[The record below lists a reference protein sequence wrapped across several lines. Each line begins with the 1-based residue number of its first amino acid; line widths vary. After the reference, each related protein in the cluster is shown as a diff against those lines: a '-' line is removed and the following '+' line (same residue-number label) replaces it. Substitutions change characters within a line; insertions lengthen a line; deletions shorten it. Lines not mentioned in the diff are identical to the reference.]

1 MSPLVS
7 FVGAK
12 GGTLKSASAAA
23 VAHVVA
29 ATGIRVMLLDGDPQA
44 DLTRRSNFARVA
56 RPLEAEPVRVT
67 MEREPT
73 MDLQLLR
80 GGRSLEGESLPL
92 VRQHIRRA
100 LNGSAQLVIADTPP
114 AIGVITTAA
123 IEASSMIIIPSQPG
137 IESLERIGDV
147 LETVQRVNQD
157 CPVRILITMAN
168 LQSNVYHL
176 MVEQVDRTYPGMRMD
191 PVIPFEM
198 AANESGFFRL
208 PVTVTAPKSR
218 AAMAYCD
225 VAVEVLRRTGV
236 EAEVHGV
243 REAAPKTV
251 AEVV

>member
-1 MSPLVS
+1 MSKLVS

-23 VAHVVA
+23 VAHVIA
-29 ATGIRVMLLDGDPQA
+29 ASGIRVMLLDGDPQA
-44 DLTRRSNFARVA
+44 DLTRRSGFARVA
-56 RPLEAEPVRVT
+56 HPLEADPVRVT

-73 MDLQLLR
+73 MDLQILR
-80 GGRSLEGESLPL
+80 GGRSLEGESMPR
-92 VRQHIRRA
+92 VRQHIARA
-100 LNGSAQLVIADTPP
+100 RASRAQLVIADTPP

-123 IEASSMIIIPSQPG
+123 IEASDLVIIPSMPG
-137 IESLERIGDV
+137 MESLERITDV
-147 LETVQRVNQD
+147 LETVRRVNPS

-176 MVEQVDRTYPGMRMD
+176 MNDQVDQAYPGLRMQ

-208 PVTVTAPKSR
+208 PVTVTAPRSR

-225 VAVEVLRRTGV
+225 VAVEVLRSTRI
-236 EAEVHGV
+236 EAEGDP
-243 REAAPKTV
+243 EPQSPAAV